1 MTAFVGTLYI
11 IAAPSGAGKTS
22 LVKALLRAD
31 ADLKLSISFTT
42 RPMRPGEQNGVD
54 YHFVTKERFIAMR
67 NAGEFLEYA
76 EVFDNYYG
84 TSRVWLE
91 AQVASGKDVILEIDW
106 QGAQQVRKLIP
117 ATVSIFIAPPS
128 RTVLLERLRNR
139 GQDSEDVIARRTRE
153 AVAEISHYNEFD
165 FLIVNDDFNVALT
178 ELSQVVACQR
188 LRQPRQAARHQRLLH
203 DLLA

>member
-165 FLIVNDDFNVALT
+165 YLIVNDDFNVALS
-178 ELSQVVACQR
+178 ELSQIVACQR
-188 LRQPRQAARHQRLLH
+188 LRQPRQSARHQRLLH